1 MARRQDIRVTRTLLS
16 LALPLVV
23 IAAVVLGGTALWE
36 RGDLNRFICDGDC
49 GPSNVIAPRSLAI
62 DATPG
67 IPGRSGST
75 KDPGP
80 VDPAKLAAAVAPT
93 LKAKVLGP
101 HVGLAALSPDDG
113 SVLAGSGSGTFVPAS
128 TTKVLTGYA
137 ALATIEPGTRFTTRV
152 VRSGDRL
159 VLVGGGDPY
168 LATRPAADGDRVHRG
183 DLTTLAR
190 RAAAALEEAG
200 VSRVSLDYDA
210 SLFTGPAA
218 SPAWRPSYVAEN
230 LVTPVSSLWADQGVE
245 NGLRADDPARA
256 AARTFASLLRKRGIE
271 VSGNPAPATV
281 PEGARQIATVRS
293 ATIGQIVETLIR
305 TSDNQA
311 AEVVLRQVAVAAG
324 EPATFD
330 GGARAVREALEAADV
345 DVSGL
350 RLTDGSGLSRS
361 NRIAPMTL
369 AETLRA
375 AGTSSRT
382 SGLLADLPVSGFT
395 GTLVNRFAQLP
406 TALGTVRAKTGT
418 LTGVHSLAGYAL
430 DADGRP
436 VIFAV
441 MADRTDRDQPFAA
454 QAAVDKVAAAI
465 ASCRCGRQ

>member
-1 MARRQDIRVTRTLLS
+1 MAARRDIRVGRTLLS
-16 LALPLVV
+16 LAVPVVV
-23 IAAVVLGGTALWE
+23 IAAVVLGGSALWQ

-49 GPSNVIAPRSLAI
+49 GPSNVIAPQSLAI
-62 DATPG
+62 DTTPAV
-67 IPGRSGST
+67 PGAPTSPRAS
-75 KDPGP
+75 GP
-80 VDPAKLAAAVAPT
+80 VDAAKLAAAVDPLLRAR
-93 LKAKVLGP
+93 VLGP
-101 HVGLAALSPDDG
+101 HVGLTAISPDDG
-113 SVLAGSGSGTFVPAS
+113 KVLASSGSGAFVPAS

-137 ALATIEPGTRFTTRV
+137 ALATIEPGTRFATRV

-168 LATRPAADGDRVHRG
+168 LATKPAAKGDGVHRG

-190 RAAAALEEAG
+190 RAANALRKAG
-200 VSRVSLDYDA
+200 VARVSLGYDA

-230 LVTPVSSLWADQGVE
+230 VVTPVSSLWADQGVE
-245 NGLRADDPARA
+245 NGVRADDPARA
-256 AARTFASLLRKRGIE
+256 AAQTFATLLEKRGIA
-271 VSGNPAPATV
+271 VTGSPAATRTPA
-281 PEGARQIATVRS
+281 GARQVAVVRG
-293 ATIGQIVETLIR
+293 ATIGEVVESLIR

-311 AEVVLRQVAVAAG
+311 AEVVLRQVAIANDR
-324 EPATFD
+324 PATFD
-330 GGARAVREALEAADV
+330 GGTQAVRAALEAADV
-345 DVSGL
+345 DVSDL

-361 NRIAPMTL
+361 NRIRPLTL
-369 AETLRA
+369 AQTLLA
-375 AGTSSRT
+375 ASASSRT

-418 LTGVHSLAGYAL
+418 LTGVHSLAGYAV

-441 MADRTDRDQPFAA
+441 MADRTDKDQPFAA

-465 ASCRCGRQ
+465 AACRCG